1 MRDALVISWLFAKL
15 SFLLATLA
23 IGSLFAPA
31 QCMAIWERLVYAYSL
46 GDPPQPPDE
55 G

>member
-1 MRDALVISWLFAKL
+1 MREAFIISWLFAKL

-23 IGSLFAPA
+23 LCSLFAPA
-31 QCMAIWERLVYAYSL
+31 HCMAIWERLLDTYAL
-46 GDPPQPPDE
+46 GDPADFPDQ